1 MIRSE
6 SMRLLH
12 TQDAGRRVVKS
23 GDRTAATVP
32 ELVAAVPALAQPEHL
47 AAYCDAVN
55 YLARGRD
62 YRPIHDPEAYRRR
75 YEQRYGAE
83 DPQAPFQEGVPRL
96 RDFGHA
102 QTAEVQ
108 APRVSGATVT
118 FYAEDGFLG
127 IPYRVTAP
135 APGHA
140 GGPVQYEPVPADPD
154 AA

>member
-1 MIRSE
+1 MTQPDP
-6 SMRLLH
+6 MRLVF
-12 TQDAGRRVVKS
+12 TQNAGRRVVQS
-23 GDRTAATVP
+23 GDLAAATVE
-32 ELVAAVPALAQPEHL
+32 ELITAVPALARPEHL

-55 YLARGRD
+55 HLARGRD
-62 YRPIHDPEAYRRR
+62 YRPIHDADAYRHR

-83 DPQAPFQEGVPRL
+83 DPKAPFQEGVPRL

-102 QTAEVQ
+102 QTAEIQ
-108 APRVSGATVT
+108 SPRVSGGTVT

-135 APGHA
+135 APGHP
-140 GGPVQYEPVPADPD
+140 GGPVRYEPLPTQPD